1 MDATIQMIHGLNLK
15 IVSEGIE
22 TEEQYRA
29 MADLGISYI
38 QGFHFSKPLPEQEFL
53 RFLSE
58 KNRAVIG

>member
-1 MDATIQMIHGLNLK
+1 MSMKAETELLEDLK
-15 IVSEGIE
+15 FEDL
-22 TEEQYRA
+22 EEQYRA